1 MTAAVLVEQNTPLR
15 IEEVEIPSLGVG
27 QILVK
32 MLHSGICG
40 KQIDE
45 ITGKRGPDPYIP
57 HMLGHEGTGIVTA
70 IGPGIT
76 KVQEQD
82 HVVLH
87 WMKGS
92 GIESA
97 PPRFHIGNQII
108 SAGWV
113 TTFSQYTI
121 VSENRVTKIDSNAP
135 SQTSALLGCAVTT
148 GLGIIFNDINL
159 KPGQSVAVFGVGGIG
174 INVLQGAK
182 LINAYPIVAIDVHEH
197 KLDMA
202 REFGATHTFNHN
214 DIKSDFYHVD
224 LGLADG
230 FDAVVDT
237 TGVTQV
243 FEYGYS
249 ITSKIGKTIMA
260 GVQNH
265 KEKTSIDAFALH
277 FGKQIIGSHGGST
290 NPDVDIPRYSIL
302 NKIGLLDLEGQITH
316 SYPLEH
322 INDAIEIVR
331 AGDAGRCMIDF
342 TSP

>member
-1 MTAAVLVEQNTPLR
+1 MTAAVLVEQNAPLR
-15 IEEVEIPSLGVG
+15 LEEVEIPTLGVG

-57 HMLGHEGTGIVTA
+57 HMLGHEGSGIVTA
-70 IGPGIT
+70 VGPGIT

-97 PPRFHIGNQII
+97 PPRFHINNQII

-113 TTFSQYTI
+113 TTFSEYTV
-121 VSENRVTKIDSNAP
+121 VSENRVTKVDSDAP

-174 INVLQGAK
+174 VNVLQGAK
-182 LINAYPIVAIDVHEH
+182 LINAYPVVAIDIHEH

-202 REFGATHTFNHN
+202 REFGAT
-214 DIKSDFYHVD
+214 
-224 LGLADG
+224 
-230 FDAVVDT
+230 
-237 TGVTQV
+237 
-243 FEYGYS
+243 
-249 ITSKIGKTIMA
+249 KTI
-260 GVQNH
+260 
-265 KEKTSIDAFALH
+265 
-277 FGKQIIGSHGGST
+277 
-290 NPDVDIPRYSIL
+290 
-302 NKIGLLDLEGQITH
+302 H
-316 SYPLEH
+316 SYQ
-322 INDAIEIVR
+322 N
-331 AGDAGRCMIDF
+331 
-342 TSP
+342 